1 MSEKITIIGLGQF
14 GMRVAKQLTQ
24 RGADVLAIDRDLD
37 KVEMIKDEVAY
48 AVALDS
54 TNIKALHSQNIEQMD
69 AVFVA
74 IGENI
79 KGLLLTTVNLLEM
92 NVKRIITRAVSEE
105 QKTILSKLGVQEIIS
120 PEDEISKTIAEKLI
134 NPTFQGVLHLTEE
147 IIIAEVRVPLKIAYR
162 TIAQS
167 EFQLTY
173 SLKLITVKRSYEE
186 VVDNHKREVYHILPK
201 IDIDTIIQP
210 TDRLIVLGKISSIEY
225 FINMNS

>member
-1 MSEKITIIGLGQF
+1 MTEKITIIGLGQF

-24 RGADVLAIDRDLD
+24 RGADVLAIDKDLD

-54 TNIKALHSQNIEQMD
+54 TNIKALRSQNIEQMD

-79 KGLLLTTVNLLEM
+79 RGLLLTTVNLLEM

-134 NPTFQGVLHLTEE
+134 NPTFQGVLHLTGET
-147 IIIAEVRVPLKIAYR
+147 IIAEVRVPLKIAYR

-186 VVDNHKREVYHILPK
+186 VVDNIKQEVYHILPK

-210 TDRLIVLGKISSIEY
+210 TDRLIVLGKISAIEY